1 MHAMGMGGWE
11 GDTETELS
19 LIPRFNQKRVFWYR
33 TDFDSSQTFMRLYLP
48 ALMPGPTA
56 HGLAAEFVLSP
67 ESRNCHSRPAA
78 RHFSRLRVSR
88 AFSSGFCRHDADPVQ
103 VFTASEWPPPLPL
116 SRVIRRELLVRDVFD
131 HFASLAFIVFPFHR
145 LCCWPRRQR
154 GMQIGRRMMAGA

>member
-1 MHAMGMGGWE
+1 MLSNSCQPFRNRDRLRCSKWGYVGMGWVGWRGGGGWE

-103 VFTASEWPPPLPL
+103 VFTASEWPPPC
-116 SRVIRRELLVRDVFD
+116 
-131 HFASLAFIVFPFHR
+131 PFH
-145 LCCWPRRQR
+145 
-154 GMQIGRRMMAGA
+154 A